1 MKLKKAPS
9 ARIALACLLCI
20 AGAAHAQ
27 QPTYKI
33 AYIDPLSGPF
43 ANVGE
48 LMLMH
53 TQYAIEDINAKGGV
67 LGGTKLQLL
76 QFDSKLSAQE
86 SQSALQAAIDQGAKA
101 IVTGG
106 SGSSVVTALVQSVA
120 RWNQRNPGKELIVLN
135 HSSIDPEMTGKGCS
149 FWHFQTEANTAMK
162 MKALANYIKKTPDV
176 KKVYLLNQ
184 DYAHGKQWA
193 SYGRQMVGLARPD
206 VQFVGEALHPIG
218 RVKDFAPYIA
228 NIRQSGADS
237 VITGNWGQDMTLLLK
252 AAGDAGYNLRY
263 FNHSAGS
270 VPGTVTAVSQA
281 KTGQL
286 TWVAEWHP
294 GQADTPKA
302 DALAKAYKAKT
313 GKDFLAPR
321 IDMTPRLLAAGH
333 QQGRQRRYR
342 EGGACARR
350 PELRFGGRHGAHA
363 GRRPPTAAAS
373 GGEHHRTGGRQGGQ
387 GGLGRDEL
395 RLSHRCGLQRQRA
408 GTGHRVQDG
417 PALKALFEGLIE
429 FFRGMCA
436 GHRVLPS
443 ANVPRFAPPL
453 FRCGEHP
460 MPCALGSAAGV
471 RPINQCSENEH
482 ADGVP
487 CAAKSRRSRRRGTF
501 AEQGTPSA

>member
-1 MKLKKAPS
+1 MKFRKAPL
-9 ARIALACLLCI
+9 ARIALACLLAA
-20 AGAAHAQ
+20 AGASHAQ
-27 QPTYKI
+27 QATYKI

-106 SGSSVVTALVQSVA
+106 SGSSVVTALVQSVT

-135 HSSIDPEMTGKGCS
+135 HSSIDPEMTGKACS

-193 SYGRQMVGLARPD
+193 SYGRQLVGLARPD
-206 VQFVGEALHPIG
+206 IQFVGETLHPIG
-218 RVKDFAPYIA
+218 KVKDFAPYIA
-228 NIRQSGADS
+228 NVKQSGADS

-252 AAGDAGYNLRY
+252 AAGDAGYDLRY

-281 KTGQL
+281 RLGQL

-294 GQADTPKA
+294 GEADTPKV

-321 IDMTPRLLAAGH
+321 IDMTPRLLAAAINKAGSTDTVKV
-333 QQGRQRRYR
+333 
-342 EGGACARR
+342 
-350 PELRFGGRHGAHA
+350 AHA
-363 GRRPPTAAAS
+363 LEDLNFDSVVGPVRMRAEDHQLLLPQVVNTIVPVDGKTVKT
-373 GGEHHRTGGRQGGQ
+373 GWEGTNYGFRTDAVYTGNELAQGT
-387 GGLGRDEL
+387 E
-395 RLSHRCGLQRQRA
+395 C
-408 GTGHRVQDG
+408 
-417 PALKALFEGLIE
+417 K
-429 FFRGMCA
+429 M
-436 GHRVLPS
+436 
-443 ANVPRFAPPL
+443 
-453 FRCGEHP
+453 
-460 MPCALGSAAGV
+460 V
-471 RPINQCSENEH
+471 RP
-482 ADGVP
+482 
-487 CAAKSRRSRRRGTF
+487 
-501 AEQGTPSA
+501 

>member
-1 MKLKKAPS
+1 MKFKKAPS

-294 GQADTPKA
+294 GQADSPKA
-302 DALAKAYKAKT
+302 DTLAKAYKAKT

-321 IDMTPRLLAAGH
+321 IDMTPRLLAAAINKAGSDDTVKVARALEDLAFDSVVGPVRMRAEDH
-333 QQGRQRRYR
+333 QLLLPQVVNTIAPVDGK
-342 EGGACARR
+342 AV
-350 PELRFGGRHGAHA
+350 
-363 GRRPPTAAAS
+363 
-373 GGEHHRTGGRQGGQ
+373 RTGWEGTNYGFRTDAVYTGNELAQGT
-387 GGLGRDEL
+387 E
-395 RLSHRCGLQRQRA
+395 C
-408 GTGHRVQDG
+408 
-417 PALKALFEGLIE
+417 K
-429 FFRGMCA
+429 M
-436 GHRVLPS
+436 
-443 ANVPRFAPPL
+443 
-453 FRCGEHP
+453 
-460 MPCALGSAAGV
+460 V
-471 RPINQCSENEH
+471 RP
-482 ADGVP
+482 
-487 CAAKSRRSRRRGTF
+487 
-501 AEQGTPSA
+501 

>member
-1 MKLKKAPS
+1 MKFHPAPL
-9 ARIALACLLCI
+9 ARIALACLI
-20 AGAAHAQ
+20 ATGAAGTAQAQ
-27 QPTYKI
+27 QTYKL

-53 TQYAIEDINAKGGV
+53 TQYAIEEINAKGGV

-106 SGSSVVTALVQSVA
+106 SGSSVVTALVQAVA
-120 RWNQRNPGKELIVLN
+120 RWNQRNPGKELLVLN
-135 HSSIDPEMTGKGCS
+135 HSSIDPEMTGKACS

-162 MKALANYIKKTPDV
+162 MKALANYIKKTPEV

-193 SYGRQMVGLARPD
+193 SYGRQLVGLARPD
-206 VQFVGEALHPIG
+206 IQFVGEALHPIG
-218 RVKDFAPYIA
+218 RVKDFSPYIA
-228 NIRQSGADS
+228 NIKQSGADS

-252 AAGDAGYNLRY
+252 AAGDAGYDLRY

-281 KTGQL
+281 KLGQL

-294 GQADTPKA
+294 GQAGTPKV

-321 IDMTPRLLAAGH
+321 IDMKPRLLAAAI
-333 QQGRQRRYR
+333 
-342 EGGACARR
+342 EK
-350 PELRFGGRHGAHA
+350 
-363 GRRPPTAAAS
+363 AAS
-373 GGEHHRTGGRQGGQ
+373 TDTVKVARALEDLSYDSVVGPVRMRGEDHQLLLPQVVNTIAPVDGKTVKLGWEGTNYGFRTDAVYSGNELAQGT
-387 GGLGRDEL
+387 D
-395 RLSHRCGLQRQRA
+395 C
-408 GTGHRVQDG
+408 
-417 PALKALFEGLIE
+417 K
-429 FFRGMCA
+429 M
-436 GHRVLPS
+436 
-443 ANVPRFAPPL
+443 
-453 FRCGEHP
+453 
-460 MPCALGSAAGV
+460 V
-471 RPINQCSENEH
+471 RP
-482 ADGVP
+482 
-487 CAAKSRRSRRRGTF
+487 
-501 AEQGTPSA
+501 

>member
-1 MKLKKAPS
+1 MKLTHAPL
-9 ARIALACLLCI
+9 ARIALACLFAT
-20 AGAAHAQ
+20 AGAAQAQ

-67 LGGTKLQLL
+67 LGGMKLQLL

-106 SGSSVVTALVQSVA
+106 SGSSVVTALVLAVA

-176 KKVYLLNQ
+176 RKVYLLNQ

-193 SYGRQMVGLARPD
+193 SYGRQLVGLARPD
-206 VQFVGEALHPIG
+206 IQFVGETLHPIG

-228 NIRQSGADS
+228 NIKQSGADS
-237 VITGNWGQDMTLLLK
+237 VITGNWGQDMTLLQK

-294 GQADTPKA
+294 GQADTPKV

-321 IDMTPRLLAAGH
+321 IDMTPRLLAA
-333 QQGRQRRYR
+333 
-342 EGGACARR
+342 AIA
-350 PELRFGGRHGAHA
+350 
-363 GRRPPTAAAS
+363 
-373 GGEHHRTGGRQGGQ
+373 
-387 GGLGRDEL
+387 
-395 RLSHRCGLQRQRA
+395 
-408 GTGHRVQDG
+408 
-417 PALKALFEGLIE
+417 KA
-429 FFRGMCA
+429 
-436 GHRVLPS
+436 
-443 ANVPRFAPPL
+443 
-453 FRCGEHP
+453 
-460 MPCALGSAAGV
+460 GSADTVKVARALEDLSFDSVVGPVRMRGEDHQLLLPQVVNTIAPVDGKAVKTGWEGTNYGFRTDAVYTGNELAQGTECKMV
-471 RPINQCSENEH
+471 RP
-482 ADGVP
+482 
-487 CAAKSRRSRRRGTF
+487 
-501 AEQGTPSA
+501 

>member
-67 LGGTKLQLL
+67 LGGTRLQLL

-206 VQFVGEALHPIG
+206 VEFVGEALHPIG

-294 GQADTPKA
+294 GEADTPKA

-321 IDMTPRLLAAGH
+321 IDMTPRLLAA
-333 QQGRQRRYR
+333 
-342 EGGACARR
+342 AIN
-350 PELRFGGRHGAHA
+350 
-363 GRRPPTAAAS
+363 
-373 GGEHHRTGGRQGGQ
+373 
-387 GGLGRDEL
+387 
-395 RLSHRCGLQRQRA
+395 
-408 GTGHRVQDG
+408 
-417 PALKALFEGLIE
+417 KA
-429 FFRGMCA
+429 
-436 GHRVLPS
+436 
-443 ANVPRFAPPL
+443 
-453 FRCGEHP
+453 
-460 MPCALGSAAGV
+460 GSADTVKVARALEDLSFDSVVGPVRMRAEDHQLLLPQVVNTIAPVDGKTVKLGWEGTNYGFRTDAVYTGNELAQGTECKMV
-471 RPINQCSENEH
+471 RP
-482 ADGVP
+482 
-487 CAAKSRRSRRRGTF
+487 
-501 AEQGTPSA
+501 

>member
-1 MKLKKAPS
+1 MPNFTRAPLAPITLAS
-9 ARIALACLLCI
+9 LLALS
-20 AGAAHAQ
+20 GAAQAQ

-53 TQYAIEDINAKGGV
+53 TQYAIEEINAKGGV
-67 LGGTKLQLL
+67 LGGTRLQLL

-86 SQSALQAAIDQGAKA
+86 SQSALQAAIDQGARA

-135 HSSIDPEMTGKGCS
+135 HSSIDPEMTGKTCS

-193 SYGRQMVGLARPD
+193 SYGRQLVGLARPD
-206 VQFVGEALHPIG
+206 VQFVGETLHPIG
-218 RVKDFAPYIA
+218 RVKDFSPYIA
-228 NIRQSGADS
+228 NIKQSGADS

-270 VPGTVTAVSQA
+270 VPGTVLAVSQA
-281 KTGQL
+281 KLGQL

-294 GQADTPKA
+294 GQAGTPRV

-321 IDMTPRLLAAGH
+321 IDFTPRLLAAAINKAGSTDTVKV
-333 QQGRQRRYR
+333 
-342 EGGACARR
+342 
-350 PELRFGGRHGAHA
+350 AHA
-363 GRRPPTAAAS
+363 LEDMSFDSVVGPIRMRAEDHQLLLPQVVNTIAPVDGKSVKT
-373 GGEHHRTGGRQGGQ
+373 GWEGTDYGFRTDAVYTGNELAQGT
-387 GGLGRDEL
+387 D
-395 RLSHRCGLQRQRA
+395 C
-408 GTGHRVQDG
+408 
-417 PALKALFEGLIE
+417 K
-429 FFRGMCA
+429 M
-436 GHRVLPS
+436 
-443 ANVPRFAPPL
+443 
-453 FRCGEHP
+453 
-460 MPCALGSAAGV
+460 V
-471 RPINQCSENEH
+471 RPGS
-482 ADGVP
+482 
-487 CAAKSRRSRRRGTF
+487 
-501 AEQGTPSA
+501 

>member
-1 MKLKKAPS
+1 MKFNRAPL
-9 ARIALACLLCI
+9 ARIALASLLCI
-20 AGAAHAQ
+20 AGSVHAQ
-27 QPTYKI
+27 TQAQGQPQTYKI

-67 LGGTKLQLL
+67 LGGTMKLQLL

-135 HSSIDPEMTGKGCS
+135 HSSIDPEMTGKTCS

-193 SYGRQMVGLARPD
+193 SYGRQLVGLARPD
-206 VQFVGEALHPIG
+206 IQFVGEALHPIG

-294 GQADTPKA
+294 GQADTPKV

-321 IDMTPRLLAAGH
+321 IDLTPRMLALAIN
-333 QQGRQRRYR
+333 
-342 EGGACARR
+342 
-350 PELRFGGRHGAHA
+350 
-363 GRRPPTAAAS
+363 
-373 GGEHHRTGGRQGGQ
+373 
-387 GGLGRDEL
+387 
-395 RLSHRCGLQRQRA
+395 
-408 GTGHRVQDG
+408 
-417 PALKALFEGLIE
+417 KA
-429 FFRGMCA
+429 
-436 GHRVLPS
+436 
-443 ANVPRFAPPL
+443 
-453 FRCGEHP
+453 
-460 MPCALGSAAGV
+460 GSADTVKVARAMEDLSFDSVVGPVRMRSEDHQLLLPQVVNTIAPVDGKAVKVGWEGTNYGFRTDAVYTGNELAQGTDCKMV
-471 RPINQCSENEH
+471 RP
-482 ADGVP
+482 
-487 CAAKSRRSRRRGTF
+487 
-501 AEQGTPSA
+501 